1 MWLYRLLMQSLKA
14 LVYAGIDQNS
24 KVHQV
29 HRLESINSF
38 CLLCVFVSIPYYFL
52 FYKYEMPVAFFSMFI
67 NHILFFTVV
76 YFNKLKKYTLA
87 NFILIFVTQ
96 GSVFSLSIMLGYNT
110 GFYQF
115 LYTAPFFVF
124 WIFKV
129 NEIKKI
135 VLTAFTYLVSLTL
148 LLYFN
153 KIVHPLYALEDQS
166 DVMLF
171 QKFNLIL
178 SIVIIFFLFYNHMT
192 YYTLLID
199 STFQKQKSLEIEVE
213 KRMIS
218 EKKTQKLFDDLTISY
233 SNLKEFNYVV
243 SHNLRA
249 PISNILGLL
258 SILDKS
264 NEKNETNLITLDYI
278 ERSTKK
284 LDEIIN
290 DLNFILEEKNQF
302 IEKEAINAKIFFKII
317 EGKFEEVIQN
327 KKILIQYNIEENI
340 EIYSSRA
347 ILENVICYI
356 LDNSLKYTSEKEQP
370 YVIIDVIKDKNLSK
384 ILIHDNGIGIDLEKH
399 RNKIFKLFSKINPI
413 RDGKGIGLYIA
424 KTQIERLGGK
434 IEIESKLN
442 VGTTFTITLTE

>member
-1 MWLYRLLMQSLKA
+1 MLLYKLLKQSIKA
-14 LVYAGIDQNS
+14 LVYAGIDENS

-38 CLLCVFVSIPYYFL
+38 CLLCIVVSIPYYFL
-52 FYKYEMPVAFFSMFI
+52 FYYYEMPVAFLCIFT
-67 NHILFFTVV
+67 NHVLFYSVV
-76 YFNKLKKYTLA
+76 YFNKLKIYNLA
-87 NFILIFVTQ
+87 NFTLIFVTQ
-96 GSVFSLSIMLGYNT
+96 GSVFSLSLMLGYNT

-129 NEIKKI
+129 NETKKI
-135 VLTAFTYLVSLTL
+135 VLTAFTYLVSLSL
-148 LLYFN
+148 LIYFN
-153 KIVHPLYALEDQS
+153 KIVHPIYALEDES
-166 DVMLF
+166 DVMFF

-178 SIVIIFFLFYNHMT
+178 SIVIIFFLFYNHIT

-199 STFQKQKSLEIEVE
+199 NTVQKQKSLEIEVE
-213 KRMIS
+213 KRMES
-218 EKKTQKLFDDLTISY
+218 ERKTQKLLDDLTISY

-249 PISNILGLL
+249 PITNILGLL

-264 NEKNETNLITLDYI
+264 NEKNETNLITLEYI
-278 ERSTKK
+278 DKSTKK

-290 DLNFILEEKNQF
+290 DLNFILEEKNQI
-302 IEKEAINAKIFFKII
+302 IEKEAVNMKLFFEII
-317 EGKFEEVIQN
+317 EEKFREKIQEKN
-327 KKILIQYNIEENI
+327 VVMQYNMDENI
-340 EIYSSRA
+340 KIYTSKP
-347 ILENVICYI
+347 ILENVICHI
-356 LDNSLKYTSEKEQP
+356 LDNAFKYISEKEQP

-384 ILIHDNGIGIDLEKH
+384 ILIHDNGIGIDLAKH

-413 RDGKGIGLYIA
+413 KDGKGIGLYIA
-424 KTQIERLGGK
+424 KTQNERLGGK

-442 VGTTFTITLTE
+442 VGTTFTITLTD